1 MKVIY
6 KVYENR
12 TAKGMSLRKLAEYSG
27 VSKSTIDDIENQKQ
41 NATVLTICML
51 ADALNVEPCELFY
64 YEK

>member
-12 TAKGMSLRKLAEYSG
+12 TMRGLSLRKLAELSS

-51 ADALNVEPCELFY
+51 ADALNVEPCNLFY

>member
-12 TAKGMSLRKLAEYSG
+12 TAKGMSLRKLAELSG
-27 VSKSTIDDIENQKQ
+27 ISKSTIDDIENQKQ

-51 ADALNVEPCELFY
+51 ADALNVDPCDLFY